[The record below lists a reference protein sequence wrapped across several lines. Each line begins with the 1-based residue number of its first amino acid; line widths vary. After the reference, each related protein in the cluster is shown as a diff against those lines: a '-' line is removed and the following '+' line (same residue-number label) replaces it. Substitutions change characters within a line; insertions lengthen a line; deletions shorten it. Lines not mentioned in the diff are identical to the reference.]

1 MFIIFFTIFS
11 FCAEALMLPPGFVV
25 RQFGH
30 TRDKLSTAKIEQKV
44 SYTDGDTFNETI
56 LFKAPNKYK
65 VVLSGSNGNVTFV
78 RNGEKCVAVS
88 SQRKIEM
95 PCAPLSSLFYH
106 NLLLSTNEPM
116 IAYLKL
122 LKITPRE
129 GIVSIKKDET
139 NGTYAKPEGIELIDY
154 NNKPIYLIG
163 VTDGLYKSSVSS
175 VVGKSDINSALIDEL
190 KYKTAQLWMDKDDFV
205 PLRVFGQYNSGD
217 LELMFGSY
225 IKDGND
231 VPFPKSISLSLK
243 GKNEVTFNVSVFES
257 GVEVKDDAFVLEGF
271 KKLQALKQDELPEGK
286 SKMIDYLKEYR

>member
-1 MFIIFFTIFS
+1 MFIILFTVFS
-11 FCAEALMLPPGFVV
+11 FCAEALTLPPGFVI

-44 SYTDGDTFNETI
+44 SYTDGTTFNETI
-56 LFKAPNKYK
+56 LFKAPSKYK
-65 VVLSGSNGNVTFV
+65 VVLSGSNGNVTFI

-88 SQRKIEM
+88 SQKKVEM
-95 PCAPLSSLFYH
+95 SCAPLSSLFYH

-129 GIVSIKKDET
+129 GIVSIKKDES
-139 NGTYAKPEGIELIDY
+139 NGTYAKPEGIELVDY

-163 VTDGLYKSSVSS
+163 VGDSLYKSSVSS
-175 VVGKSDINSALIDEL
+175 VSGKSDINSALIEEL
-190 KYKTAQLWMDKDDFV
+190 KYKIPQLWMDKDDFV
-205 PLRVFGQYNSGD
+205 PIRVFGQYNGGD
-217 LELMFGSY
+217 LELMLGSY

-243 GKNEVTFNVSVFES
+243 GKNEVAFNVSVFES
-257 GVEVKDDAFVLEGF
+257 GIEVKDDTFSMEGF
-271 KKLQALKQDELPEGK
+271 KKLPAIKQGELPEGK
-286 SKMIDYLKEYR
+286 NKMIDHLKEYR